1 MLAQPPELRA
11 KIMLTILGFLGATML
26 AFRFNVFILLP
37 AILLGWMMVL
47 VNGVLSGS
55 SGASIALHLVLVAIL
70 LQVGY
75 MTGIILKLVLLAS
88 RRRSWS
94 DKPAAVPDGTF

>member
-1 MLAQPPELRA
+1 
-11 KIMLTILGFLGATML
+11 ML
-26 AFRFNVFILLP
+26 AFRFNIFILLP

-47 VNGVLSGS
+47 VNGVLTGS
-55 SGASIALHLVLVAIL
+55 SGASIAFHLVLVAIV

-75 MTGIILKLVLLAS
+75 LAGILLKWALLAS

-94 DKPAAVPDGTF
+94 DKPAAVSDGTF